1 MFQKI
6 TRKHLE
12 SFLKQHRTE
21 SKVLDI
27 GSGGSGYDR
36 YFPNRLTAD
45 IDPERKPE
53 VVADI
58 QDMPFHNGEF
68 EVILCTEVLEHVKN
82 PFLAVQELERV
93 LAPGGALI
101 LTTRFLF
108 PIHDAPHDYF
118 RYTKYGLRLLFS
130 NWEIVELREETAGFA
145 TLAVLLQRF
154 AFQMNLRFNR
164 VTKVIVFALASVVS
178 HLNVLVRDEFADIK
192 KSAPENNIFASG
204 YYLVAKKK

>member
-101 LTTRFLF
+101 LTTRC
-108 PIHDAPHDYF
+108 
-118 RYTKYGLRLLFS
+118 
-130 NWEIVELREETAGFA
+130 
-145 TLAVLLQRF
+145 
-154 AFQMNLRFNR
+154 
-164 VTKVIVFALASVVS
+164 
-178 HLNVLVRDEFADIK
+178 
-192 KSAPENNIFASG
+192 
-204 YYLVAKKK
+204 